1 MADIRPRLPDPK
13 RYAGDSKTL
22 DTWLYSLKV
31 YFNAIGWEHDG
42 DDSEKCGQYV
52 VALLEGA
59 ALQWHHR

>member
-13 RYAGDSKTL
+13 CYAGDSKTL

-59 ALQWHHR
+59 AL